1 MTWQATEKQKVT
13 FGNDWQRNCNC
24 PQIAANAAP
33 ESQGYHVYHEN
44 FADAGWTY
52 TATNRL
58 LFEAGGAYYRA
69 LYHYD
74 PVEGVEFANSDIAVT
89 ELSSGYRFNSRATA
103 TTTDGGYGTITHDK
117 FNQRL
122 SASYITGSHAFK
134 VGVFLE
140 EGVRHHLSYMIGDR
154 AYTVRNGSPTQVQ
167 LFASPAVNDNQLVN
181 TGIYGQDQWTIK
193 KLTLNLGV
201 RFDYINAWDPAQSVD
216 AGTFVP
222 ARSYPKTPNLPNFK
236 DLSPRVG
243 AAYDLFGNGRTAL
256 KVALGRYVS
265 LVGPNLAQIFHPG
278 FLQVSS
284 ATRTWTDTNADFIP
298 ECNMGVAGANGE
310 CGPISDTKFGQPINN
325 TSLGADAFTGFGN
338 RFNNWQTSA
347 SVQHE
352 IRPGL
357 SVTVGYFRTWY
368 GNFMITDN
376 QAVGPAGY
384 DPYCVTAPVDARL
397 PGGGGNQI
405 CGFYD
410 VKPEAFG
417 QVSNLVTLSS
427 NYGKQTEVY
436 NGVDVTMNARFG
448 KGGVLAGGMSTGRTV
463 NDNCFQNSDPSLTAQ
478 FPRA

>member
-1 MTWQATEKQKVT
+1 MTP
-13 FGNDWQRNCNC
+13 GRSC
-24 PQIAANAAP
+24 P
-33 ESQGYHVYHEN
+33 
-44 FADAGWTY
+44 
-52 TATNRL
+52 
-58 LFEAGGAYYRA
+58 RA
-69 LYHYD
+69 
-74 PVEGVEFANSDIAVT
+74 
-89 ELSSGYRFNSRATA
+89 
-103 TTTDGGYGTITHDK
+103 
-117 FNQRL
+117 
-122 SASYITGSHAFK
+122 
-134 VGVFLE
+134 
-140 EGVRHHLSYMIGDR
+140 
-154 AYTVRNGSPTQVQ
+154 
-167 LFASPAVNDNQLVN
+167 
-181 TGIYGQDQWTIK
+181 
-193 KLTLNLGV
+193 
-201 RFDYINAWDPAQSVD
+201 
-216 AGTFVP
+216 
-222 ARSYPKTPNLPNFK
+222 YPKTPNLPNFK

-357 SVTVGYFRTWY
+357 SVTVGYFRVC

-376 QAVGPAGY
+376 QAVGPAY
-384 DPYCVTAPVDARL
+384 DPYCVTAPVMSHCPAAAAIRSR
-397 PGGGGNQI
+397 
-405 CGFYD
+405 GFYD

-417 QVSNLVTLSS
+417 PGEQSGHALFRTTA
-427 NYGKQTEVY
+427 KTEVY

-478 FPRA
+478 FPPGVTAASTPPRTQDFCHTVLPFSGQTQFKFSGAYPLPWDFQASATYQNLPGIPIAATYVATNAAIRPSLGRTLGQCGTSATCNGTVVVDLMPPNTDFEDRITQLDLRLTRAFIFGRTRVTGTFDIFNALNANPFCRANAVRHPGCSRQRFWRIIKFGAQLSFEGGFDSARLRQSLIF

>member
-1 MTWQATEKQKVT
+1 
-13 FGNDWQRNCNC
+13 
-24 PQIAANAAP
+24 
-33 ESQGYHVYHEN
+33 
-44 FADAGWTY
+44 
-52 TATNRL
+52 
-58 LFEAGGAYYRA
+58 
-69 LYHYD
+69 
-74 PVEGVEFANSDIAVT
+74 
-89 ELSSGYRFNSRATA
+89 
-103 TTTDGGYGTITHDK
+103 
-117 FNQRL
+117 
-122 SASYITGSHAFK
+122 
-134 VGVFLE
+134 
-140 EGVRHHLSYMIGDR
+140 
-154 AYTVRNGSPTQVQ
+154 
-167 LFASPAVNDNQLVN
+167 VNDNQLVN

-384 DPYCVTAPVDARL
+384 DPYCVTAPVDSRL

-448 KGGVLAGGMSTGRTV
+448 KGGVLAGGMSTGQTV

-478 FPRA
+478 FPPGVTAASTPPRTQDFCHTVLPFSGQTQFKFSGAYPLPWDFQASATYQNLPGIPIAATYVATNAAIRPSLGRNLGQCGTSATCNGTVVVDLMPPNTDFEDRITQLDLRLTRAFIFGRTRVTGTFDIFNALNASPILSTNTRYGASWLQPTEILAARIIKFGAQLSF